1 MERTLEVITKEYS
14 DLCAR
19 AGHIQYQVGVLSTEL
34 ATLNDK
40 LKELNLEAAALAKA
54 PAVSDAQKS

>member
-14 DLCAR
+14 DLCAK

-54 PAVSDAQKS
+54 PAVSDEQKS